1 MVIGLAF
8 SGVNVFLVLLIGIAT
23 SGIIGLSNYSMDL
36 FGFAK
41 SSYEG
46 FTSMTEIFLL
56 SLLTGGL
63 AGIIEYAGGIR
74 FLLKKI
80 LKRIHSKISAMLG
93 MGILV
98 SLINTCIANNTISIL
113 IAGKVAKS
121 VSSEYEIEPRK
132 MASVLDI
139 FSCIIQSILPYG
151 AQILILMSFS
161 KDKINYLELL
171 SYSYYTS
178 FLIVAVLGFIIFNK
192 IQTWNSIK

>member
-1 MVIGLAF
+1 
-8 SGVNVFLVLLIGIAT
+8 
-23 SGIIGLSNYSMDL
+23 
-36 FGFAK
+36 
-41 SSYEG
+41 
-46 FTSMTEIFLL
+46 MTEIFLL